1 MFRGGRTYFEV
12 VRGGWACMKVYFRW
26 FEVGGHFYGL
36 VGLVF
41 RGEWGW
47 SSVSV
52 SPIIIAFFQIAP

>member
-1 MFRGGRTYFEV
+1 
-12 VRGGWACMKVYFRW
+12 MKVYFRW